1 LGSQADELL
10 KRLSRGIL
18 LEIVRGVEV
27 MKKTLRGRPS
37 LNIPLE
43 RIIEVVRQ
51 RGQVVAAA
59 RELRCSDAY
68 VHKRFKQAGLTLAQV
83 LESPSLEALLRR

>member
-1 LGSQADELL
+1 MF
-10 KRLSRGIL
+10 
-18 LEIVRGVEV
+18 EIIRRVEG

-43 RIIEVVRQ
+43 RIIEAVR
-51 RGQVVAAA
+51 RHGQVVAAA
-59 RELRCSDAY
+59 RELDCSDGY
-68 VHKRFKQAGLTLAQV
+68 IHKRFKQAGLTLGQV